1 MSGSGA
7 TVFGLVHD
15 KGNIDFIL
23 NELKKYGWNVWV
35 ASSFEVGKESQAEDL

>member
-15 KGNIDFIL
+15 KESIDFIL
-23 NELKKYGWNVWV
+23 NELKKCGWNVRV
-35 ASSFEVGKESQAEDL
+35 ASSFEVSK